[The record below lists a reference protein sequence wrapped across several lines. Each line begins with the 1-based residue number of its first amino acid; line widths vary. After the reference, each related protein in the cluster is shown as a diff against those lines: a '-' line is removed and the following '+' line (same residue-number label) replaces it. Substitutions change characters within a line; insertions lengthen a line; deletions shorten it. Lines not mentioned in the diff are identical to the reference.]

1 MIPSTAIPPQSIPC
15 YRSIAAGSL
24 QAVPN
29 LHRSVYSICVRSWI
43 SFADRPI
50 IWKVPWPKSR
60 GTNHPSRATIP
71 TYVTRSRAPERI
83 HELVIG
89 PVFLL
94 IEEIRSTRAILA
106 SGHLQSTLCL
116 PLHFVRQHSLRALR
130 IMSSKWMFLL
140 RTIVFL
146 IRYTTL
152 NPKSVE

>member
-1 MIPSTAIPPQSIPC
+1 MIPSTAIPPPSIPC
-15 YRSIAAGSL
+15 YRSTAVGSL

-29 LHRSVYSICVRSWI
+29 LHRSVCSICVRSWI
-43 SFADRPI
+43 SFANKTI
-50 IWKVPWPKSR
+50 IWKDPWPKSR
-60 GTNHPSRATIP
+60 AINHPSRVTIP
-71 TYVTRSRAPERI
+71 AYVTRSRAPDRI
-83 HELVIG
+83 HDLVIG

-106 SGHLQSTLCL
+106 SGHLQSTLCR

-130 IMSSKWMFLL
+130 IMSFKWMFLL
-140 RTIVFL
+140 HTIVFL